1 MKTSKTKNPSIFIA
15 IAILVFLVVML
26 YFTIKT
32 FGVDS
37 LGGGSQIAL
46 LLTSFLCIF
55 IGTVFY
61 KKPWEDYEEAIKDS
75 VGGVGSAVIILL
87 VIGAL
92 GGAWM
97 ISGVVPTLI
106 YYGLQIIHPT
116 IFLFATC
123 VLCAIVS
130 LVIGSSWTTIAT
142 VGVALIGIGQ
152 AYDYNEALV
161 AGAIISGAYFG
172 DKMSPLSDTTVV
184 ASSSSGTPL
193 FEHIK
198 YMTITTVPSLLIT
211 LVIFAV
217 IGFLHVDE
225 GGVCPEELSVK
236 LTERFLIS
244 PWLLLVPVFT
254 GVLIAKKL
262 PPIVTLFLS
271 TIAAIIVAVIFQKE
285 AIYEVA
291 GSEDLFKGATMTLFG
306 STALESDHDLLEE
319 LISTGGMGG
328 MLHTVW
334 LVICAM
340 TFGACMKAC
349 GLVDVMTEYCRRLIT
364 KRGPLVG
371 TTVASGFFLNIT
383 TADQYL
389 SIILTSSLFK
399 EVYEKNGYENRLL
412 SRSLE
417 DGATVTSPLVPWS
430 TCGMTHSTILGVS
443 TFAYFPYCFFC
454 YLSPI
459 ISILIATLG
468 YKVFRRNEQGE
479 FVPVNKMPKMI
490 K

>member
-1 MKTSKTKNPSIFIA
+1 MTSKIKKPSIYVAVA
-15 IAILVFLVVML
+15 IIVFLVVML

-37 LGGGSQIAL
+37 LAGGSQISL

-61 KKPWEDYEEAIKDS
+61 KKKWEDYEECLKEGI
-75 VGGVGSAVIILL
+75 GGVGSAVIILL
-87 VIGAL
+87 IIGAL

-97 ISGVVPTLI
+97 VSGVVPTLI
-106 YYGLQIIHPT
+106 YYGLQIVHPS
-116 IFLFATC
+116 IFLVATC
-123 VLCAIVS
+123 ILCCIVS

-152 AYDYNEALV
+152 AHDYSAALV

-184 ASSSSGTPL
+184 AASSSGTPL

-198 YMTITTVPSLLIT
+198 YMTITTVPSLVIT
-211 LVIFAV
+211 LIIFAV
-217 IGFLHVDE
+217 LGFLHVDE
-225 GGVCPEELSVK
+225 GGISPDELAMK
-236 LTERFLIS
+236 LNERFLIS

-254 GVLIAKKL
+254 AILIAKKL

-285 AIYEVA
+285 AIIEIA
-291 GSEDLFKGATMTLFG
+291 GSENLFKGAMMTLFS
-306 STALESDHDLLEE
+306 STALESDHALLAD
-319 LISTGGMGG
+319 LISTGGMEG

-334 LVICAM
+334 LVLCAM

-349 GLVDVMTEYCRRLIT
+349 GLVEVMTDYCRKLIT

-371 TTVASGFFLNIT
+371 TTVATGFFLNIT

-389 SIILTSSLFK
+389 SIILTSNLFK
-399 EVYEKNGYENRLL
+399 DVYDKNGYESRLL

-417 DGATVTSPLVPWS
+417 DGATVTSPLIPWS

-454 YLSPI
+454 YISPI
-459 ISILIATLG
+459 VSIIVATIG
-468 YKVFRRNEQGE
+468 YKIFKRNEKGE
-479 FVPVNKMPKMI
+479 FAPVI

>member
-1 MKTSKTKNPSIFIA
+1 MKTSKTKNPSIFVA

-172 DKMSPLSDTTVV
+172 DKC
-184 ASSSSGTPL
+184 
-193 FEHIK
+193 
-198 YMTITTVPSLLIT
+198 
-211 LVIFAV
+211 
-217 IGFLHVDE
+217 LH
-225 GGVCPEELSVK
+225 
-236 LTERFLIS
+236 FLI
-244 PWLLLVPVFT
+244 L
-254 GVLIAKKL
+254 
-262 PPIVTLFLS
+262 
-271 TIAAIIVAVIFQKE
+271 Q
-285 AIYEVA
+285 
-291 GSEDLFKGATMTLFG
+291 
-306 STALESDHDLLEE
+306 
-319 LISTGGMGG
+319 
-328 MLHTVW
+328 
-334 LVICAM
+334 
-340 TFGACMKAC
+340 
-349 GLVDVMTEYCRRLIT
+349 
-364 KRGPLVG
+364 
-371 TTVASGFFLNIT
+371 
-383 TADQYL
+383 
-389 SIILTSSLFK
+389 
-399 EVYEKNGYENRLL
+399 
-412 SRSLE
+412 
-417 DGATVTSPLVPWS
+417 
-430 TCGMTHSTILGVS
+430 
-443 TFAYFPYCFFC
+443 
-454 YLSPI
+454 
-459 ISILIATLG
+459 
-468 YKVFRRNEQGE
+468 
-479 FVPVNKMPKMI
+479 
-490 K
+490 